1 MHIWELGFFGQR
13 TTTAKPFTIDILEN
27 RQVMETGHDG
37 TFHYDVPFY
46 TNEQCVTMRDT
57 SRDQEAPGTDEGTF
71 KIVLS
76 EEYKPWDVLA
86 VDIYYGQQIIVT
98 EDPVL
103 QKGDTFEHIVKLSTN
118 NRRESYETYNLK
130 EGITY
135 YKLFNLLGGER
146 DTFLSGVRVTNRPSS
161 LT

>member
-1 MHIWELGFFGQR
+1 MAFTQTGGVPQFISGDRVVQFHFAKDLRKNPLSLDLPTSQAYMDGEDQFKHIGELGFFGQR

-86 VDIYYGQQIIVT
+86 VDIYYG
-98 EDPVL
+98 
-103 QKGDTFEHIVKLSTN
+103 
-118 NRRESYETYNLK
+118 LK
-130 EGITY
+130 
-135 YKLFNLLGGER
+135 
-146 DTFLSGVRVTNRPSS
+146 
-161 LT
+161 